1 MRRKISLLTGTGML
15 LLVMLACSMP
25 LGEAHQKTRAARTET
40 AAATVSPTNTES
52 PGATSTFA
60 PTETFAPTTTAT
72 ATKIPILCNRAKFI
86 MDVNYED
93 GTTVKSGA
101 SFTKTWRLQ
110 NDGSCTWNPDYRLVF
125 VSGESMSAPNAVQF
139 SSSSVAPNGTVDVS
153 VNLKAPVSAGTYR
166 GYFKLRAS
174 DGSTFGIG
182 DNADVSFWV
191 EIVVENEESASSSSI
206 PELTR
211 TLKLTNPYIQGNDV
225 KALQKRLLDL
235 GYDVVGTA
243 DGIFGPKTDKGVREF
258 QSDEGLTVDGIVG
271 QKTWKALW
279 E

>member
-1 MRRKISLLTGTGML
+1 
-15 LLVMLACSMP
+15 
-25 LGEAHQKTRAARTET
+25 
-40 AAATVSPTNTES
+40 
-52 PGATSTFA
+52 
-60 PTETFAPTTTAT
+60 
-72 ATKIPILCNRAKFI
+72 
-86 MDVNYED
+86 
-93 GTTVKSGA
+93 
-101 SFTKTWRLQ
+101 
-110 NDGSCTWNPDYRLVF
+110 
-125 VSGESMSAPNAVQF
+125 MSAPNAVQF
-139 SSSSVAPNGTVDVS
+139 SNSSIAPNGTVDVS

-182 DNADVSFWV
+182 DKADVSFWV

-211 TLKLTNPYIQGNDV
+211 SLKLTNPYMQGNDV

-243 DGIFGPKTDKGVREF
+243 DGTFGPKTDKGVREF

>member
-1 MRRKISLLTGTGML
+1 MRRKIFLLIGIGIL
-15 LLVMLACSMP
+15 IVAMLACSMP
-25 LGEAHQKTRAARTET
+25 LGEAHQKTRVALTET
-40 AAATVSPTNTES
+40 AAVTASPTYTES
-52 PGATSTFA
+52 PGATNTFA

-72 ATKIPILCNRAKFI
+72 ATRVPILCNRAKFI
-86 MDVNYED
+86 QDVNYED

-139 SSSSVAPNGTVDVS
+139 SNSSIAPNGTVDVS

-182 DNADVSFWV
+182 DKADVSFWV

-211 TLKLTNPYIQGNDV
+211 SLKLTNPYMQGNDV

-243 DGIFGPKTDKGVREF
+243 DGTFGPKTDKGVREF